1 MEFVVLLFL
10 SLEELVGILA
20 KDGEMMCSD
29 LKRMARPGGV
39 SWLPTEFLNS

>member
-1 MEFVVLLFL
+1 VLFL

-29 LKRMARPGGV
+29 LKRMARLGRV
-39 SWLPTEFLNS
+39 SWLPTDFLNS